1 MGIFSKFI
9 ASAGTSMMTE
19 GTATN
24 FSVFDE
30 ALEAVTGFFGR
41 TWDII
46 TSNPLTL
53 IFASTSLIGIG
64 FGIFRKAKKAAR

>member
-9 ASAGTSMMTE
+9 ATAGTSMMAD

-30 ALEAVTGFFGR
+30 ALEAVTGFFR
-41 TWDII
+41 
-46 TSNPLTL
+46 
-53 IFASTSLIGIG
+53 
-64 FGIFRKAKKAAR
+64 